1 MHPEWSSFS
10 NNIRTIVARCPK
22 RTRIKIRIIIV
33 HKKNEMFVI
42 LKFSS
47 YQIGHAVPL
56 NLLDIRLLDQ
66 VLSKLVRLP
75 SSPYRLLSL
84 SSENGTNI

>member
-1 MHPEWSSFS
+1 M
-10 NNIRTIVARCPK
+10 V
-22 RTRIKIRIIIV
+22 
-33 HKKNEMFVI
+33 VI
-42 LKFSS
+42 LKFNS

-75 SSPYRLLSL
+75 SSPYRLPSL
-84 SSENGTNI
+84 SSENGTNIWQKNDCTPFSKHY